1 MSLSAAASVGDRTCT
16 GIDWTC
22 DLSPRETGLM
32 SMIVLSPVFAVALLT
47 STWVLWYSVTRLEST
62 SVWLI
67 GTIAALVGAV
77 AGIALFW
84 VLVLAG
90 G

>member
-1 MSLSAAASVGDRTCT
+1 M
-16 GIDWTC
+16 
-22 DLSPRETGLM
+22 
-32 SMIVLSPVFAVALLT
+32 ALLT